1 MVIFDTNI
9 WISYSLFPSS
19 SLSSV
24 VDQALSMTPYAM
36 SDETFSELVE
46 VFLRSKFDRFV
57 SLESRQSTLESI
69 AYAAKWFTPNESV
82 GACRDPSDNKFLDL
96 AMSCRADYLITGDED
111 LLILN
116 QFGKTRI
123 LTLSEFSSLQ
133 SL

>member
-1 MVIFDTNI
+1 
-9 WISYSLFPSS
+9 
-19 SLSSV
+19 
-24 VDQALSMTPYAM
+24 MTPYAM

-46 VFLRSKFDRFV
+46 VLLRPKFDRFV
-57 SLESRQSTLESI
+57 SLESRQATLEAI

-82 GACRDPSDNKFLDL
+82 EACRDPRDNKFLEL
-96 AMSCRADYLITGDED
+96 AMTCRAAYLITGDED

-116 QFGKTRI
+116 PFGKTRI